1 MLEENNVK
9 LTKNLDIFTLE
20 ELSELLELNEQ
31 TLRRY
36 VKAGRLKASKLRK
49 LYFTKENVLEFM
61 KDNAYNPETDDSN
74 EWEIKQFFN
83 KGIAKNRSVKCWW
96 FIRVRP

>member
-74 EWEIKQFFN
+74 E
-83 KGIAKNRSVKCWW
+83 
-96 FIRVRP
+96 